1 MELKGW
7 KIDLTQLEHKE
18 QLPKELTDYIAF
30 IEKET
35 QVPISIVSIGPDRKQ
50 TIFMNEVL
58 VK

>member
-1 MELKGW
+1 VELKGW
-7 KIDLTQLEHKE
+7 NIDLTKMEHKH
-18 QLPKELTDYIAF
+18 QLPNELTDYISF